1 MSTKEK
7 KFKSMSIDNLM
18 TKADNKFILTRAA
31 AGRAGQILSGSLPY
45 VNVFDPTNPIITALK
60 ELARDKIKI
69 KVLKG
74 AALEKAQE
82 KEKAD
87 ISRQEEQSLS
97 RSTSV
102 LDTLAK
108 GTKRALKK
116 EKE

>member
-1 MSTKEK
+1 
-7 KFKSMSIDNLM
+7 MSIDNLM
-18 TKADNKFILTRAA
+18 TKAENKFILTKAA
-31 AGRAGQILSGSLPY
+31 AGRAGQILAGSLPY
-45 VNVFDPTNPIITALK
+45 VNDFDPTNPIITALK

-74 AALEKAQE
+74 VALEKAQE
-82 KEKAD
+82 QEKAD
-87 ISRQEEQSLS
+87 QHRIEEQSLT